1 MRGYFPLRWT
11 WPNRNPWPHTRS
23 VLPHDSTVSVIRP
36 SVLSYSWPFGVQH
49 LLGSNLNPG
58 SFLVSVFEK
67 SSLATAITYYF
78 EKQVECTPD
87 GGKVRAAPSLE
98 GIRGTLQACEDQT
111 SAFDWRKLVVAV
123 GTHLGLAESK
133 M

>member
-1 MRGYFPLRWT
+1 MVSHKKRTSLWYC
-11 WPNRNPWPHTRS
+11 S
-23 VLPHDSTVSVIRP
+23 VRYP
-36 SVLSYSWPFGVQH
+36 SFSSLTFLALWRQY
-49 LLGSNLNPG
+49 LLKSNFYLG

-67 SSLATAITYYF
+67 SSLATAIAHYF
-78 EKQVECTPD
+78 EKQVEGTPD

-123 GTHLGLAESK
+123 GTALGVTESK
-133 M
+133 MYRTRAVPLLCTGC